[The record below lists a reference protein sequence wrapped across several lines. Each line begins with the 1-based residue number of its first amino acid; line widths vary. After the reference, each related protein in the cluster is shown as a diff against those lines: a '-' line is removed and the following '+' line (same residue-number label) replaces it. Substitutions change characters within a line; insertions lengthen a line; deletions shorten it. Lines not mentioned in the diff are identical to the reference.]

1 MGDII
6 IILILAG
13 LIFFAARGSLKH
25 FKGEG
30 GCCGGGS
37 IPEPKK
43 KKLQGKKI
51 AEKVIYIEGMHC
63 ENCKN
68 SIEKHLNE
76 LGGVAAKVNL
86 RKKAAV
92 VSMDCMI
99 TDEELKKGV
108 ESAGF
113 KVTKIE

>member
-13 LIFFAARGSLKH
+13 LIFLAAKGSLKH

-37 IPEPKK
+37 ILEPKK
-43 KKLQGKKI
+43 KKLRGKKLT
-51 AEKVIYIEGMHC
+51 EKIIYIEGMHC

-68 SIEKHLNE
+68 SVEKHLNE
-76 LGGVAAKVNL
+76 LDGIAAKVNL
-86 RKKAAV
+86 RKKRARV
-92 VSMDCMI
+92 YMDHII
-99 TDEELKKGV
+99 TDEKLEKIV
-108 ESAGF
+108 ERAGF